1 MITII
6 GEAFDALGHFWN
18 PHAVK
23 TGELRSRQETPI
35 PLTLDHAELAGEV
48 LALTRTKGGAVYA
61 IAVADDRCD
70 PFLELDR
77 PIFYSPATD
86 TRKRDG
92 ADGIVLEL
100 ALTLNTARVAA
111 KPVELHGGDICNTS
125 DRGRWSLRGTA
136 YDLVPRAAEEL
147 RWRPK
152 DAPIH
157 IRDLKAQKWMER
169 ENERSHAYIPE
180 PVNTSSGR
188 SSRVPPQLRAGW
200 RPGMIEWSH
209 HRGQVLSVR

>member
-100 ALTLNTARVAA
+100 ALTFHTARVAA
-111 KPVELHGGDICNTS
+111 RPVELHAGDIRNTS
-125 DRGRWSLRGTA
+125 DRRRWQLRGIA
-136 YDLVPRAAEEL
+136 DQIVPRAAEEL
-147 RWRPK
+147 RRRPK
-152 DAPIH
+152 NAPIH
-157 IRDLKAQKWMER
+157 IIDLEQENWLER
-169 ENERSHAYIPE
+169 ENAEPPTSRSC
-180 PVNTSSGR
+180 T
-188 SSRVPPQLRAGW
+188 L
-200 RPGMIEWSH
+200 
-209 HRGQVLSVR
+209 